1 MTMMR
6 ADDERSEELYFEH
19 RAEAEL
25 MMASA
30 SDDPA
35 ACRAHYELA
44 TLYLD
49 RVHPPAPA
57 EAQGDVLA
65 RADTAEVD

>member
-1 MTMMR
+1 MTTQL
-6 ADDERSEELYFEH
+6 ADEALPDELYFEH

-49 RVHPPAPA
+49 RVHPP
-57 EAQGDVLA
+57 GDE
-65 RADTAEVD
+65 RHGERDEIADATTG